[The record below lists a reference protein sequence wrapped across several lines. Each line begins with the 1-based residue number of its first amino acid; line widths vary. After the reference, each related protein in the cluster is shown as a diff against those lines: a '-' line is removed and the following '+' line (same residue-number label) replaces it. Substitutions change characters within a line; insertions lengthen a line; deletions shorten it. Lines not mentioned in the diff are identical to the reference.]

1 VVGESASYWYR
12 RVILPGDSAVS
23 RGSRK
28 LWKYPA
34 PVTDAQDFL
43 DQQVDG
49 SGESVADAAGPPATL
64 GIRGRNTEA
73 LDKGVSF

>member
-1 VVGESASYWYR
+1 
-12 RVILPGDSAVS
+12 
-23 RGSRK
+23 
-28 LWKYPA
+28 
-34 PVTDAQDFL
+34 VTDAQDFL